1 MKILQIDVNCKG
13 SSTGKIAYDLYS
25 YAVSRGAECAVC
37 YGRGP
42 RIKEKNIYKFGLDW
56 ETDLHALLTRLTG
69 RTGCYSFF
77 STRRLIRFIKR
88 FRPDVIHIHEL
99 HAYFVN
105 IKPLLNFIA
114 KAQIPAVWTFHCEF
128 MYTGKCGYANDC
140 TRFTS
145 GCGNC
150 PQLGEYPKTL
160 FFDRTA
166 KMFAEKK
173 ALFEKLQKLV
183 IVTPSA
189 WLKERV
195 KLSFLKDRDV
205 RVVHNGIDTEIF
217 RPRNADA
224 LRKEYHIA
232 ADEKVVLSV
241 APDIMSERKG
251 GKSVLKLAEKFR
263 GEKVKFVLVGVSDCA
278 APREKNVVF
287 VPQIRDQEKLAEF
300 YSMADV
306 FVICSKKENFPT
318 TCLESQCCGT
328 PVCGFDAGGTA
339 ETGIYGKEDFVRHG
353 DIEALYE
360 RVKLRL
366 EKAIDKKDTA
376 VAAEARYSDAAMCRR
391 YFALY
396 EEMTRNNG

>member
-25 YAVSRGAECAVC
+25 YAASRGAECAVC

-128 MYTGKCGYANDC
+128 MYTGKCGHADEC

-241 APDIMSERKG
+241 APDIRFETCGKIPRGEGEIRSGG
-251 GKSVLKLAEKFR
+251 GKRLR
-263 GEKVKFVLVGVSDCA
+263 R
-278 APREKNVVF
+278 APRKERR
-287 VPQIRDQEKLAEF
+287 IRA
-300 YSMADV
+300 ADPR
-306 FVICSKKENFPT
+306 SGK
-318 TCLESQCCGT
+318 TCGIL
-328 PVCGFDAGGTA
+328 FDGGC
-339 ETGIYGKEDFVRHG
+339 VRHLQQKG
-353 DIEALYE
+353 NFFSG
-360 RVKLRL
+360 LRGSAVL
-366 EKAIDKKDTA
+366 RASRRGIQSGRAGRNFLAGIQRFCRTRRFCFDRKRCKAFFGKF
-376 VAAEARYSDAAMCRR
+376 C
-391 YFALY
+391 
-396 EEMTRNNG
+396 G

>member
-128 MYTGKCGYANDC
+128 MYTGKCGHADEC

-306 FVICSKKENFPT
+306 FVICSKKETFSLV
-318 TCLESQCCGT
+318 CAEAQCCGL
-328 PVCGFDAGGTA
+328 PVVGFKAGAPEEISLPEYSVFA
-339 ETGIYGKEDFVRHG
+339 EQGDFVS
-353 DIEALYE
+353 IENGVRRFLGNSADKE
-360 RVKLRL
+360 VLRRAAVDRYA
-366 EKAIDKKDTA
+366 EKNMCKK
-376 VAAEARYSDAAMCRR
+376 